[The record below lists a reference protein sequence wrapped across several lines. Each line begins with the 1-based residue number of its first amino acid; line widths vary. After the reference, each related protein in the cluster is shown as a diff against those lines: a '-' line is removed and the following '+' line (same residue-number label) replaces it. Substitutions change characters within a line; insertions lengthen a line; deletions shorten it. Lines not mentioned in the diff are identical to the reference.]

1 MQNYKTYLTKIKLDE
16 KEYTMYVIAEDEIK
30 AKELILDTLSKTIY
44 HNTKSS
50 NIEINIKEFNK
61 NDC

>member
-16 KEYTMYVIAEDEIK
+16 KEYTIYVIAEDEIK
-30 AKELILDTLSKTIY
+30 AKELILDSLSKTIY

>member
-16 KEYTMYVIAEDEIK
+16 KEYTIYVIAEDEIK

>member
-16 KEYTMYVIAEDEIK
+16 KEYIIYVIAEDEIK
-30 AKELILDTLSKTIY
+30 AKELILDSLSKTIY

>member
-16 KEYTMYVIAEDEIK
+16 KEYTIYVIAEDEIK

-50 NIEINIKEFNK
+50 NIEINIKELNK

>member
-1 MQNYKTYLTKIKLDE
+1 MQNYKIYLTKIKLDE